1 MDLIGLN
8 FNVKGMRKIGGN
20 FDYKKMWRLWN

>member
-1 MDLIGLN
+1 MGLTGLN

-20 FDYKKMWRLWN
+20 FDYKKM